1 MVIWTKVAKADLRS
15 IYDFIAHDSRFYA
28 KKVAQ
33 EITEKTDI
41 LESHPIIGHV
51 VAEIGD
57 DNIREISLYAYRI
70 IYQLMDEQ
78 VFILAIAHKRQNLKN
93 IITAS

>member
-1 MVIWTKVAKADLRS
+1 MVIWAEVAKTDLRS
-15 IYDFIAHDSRFYA
+15 IYDFIAHDSNIYA

-41 LESHPIIGHV
+41 LELHPFLGRV

-57 DNIREISLYAYRI
+57 ENICEISLYAYRI

-78 VFILAIAHKRQNLKN
+78 VFILAITHKRQNLKN
-93 IITAS
+93 ITTAP

>member
-1 MVIWTKVAKADLRS
+1 MVIWTKVAKADLRG

-28 KKVAQ
+28 KKVTQ
-33 EITEKTDI
+33 GITEKTDI
-41 LESHPIIGHV
+41 LESHPFIGRV

-57 DNIREISLYAYRI
+57 ETIREISLYAYRI

-93 IITAS
+93 ISPTS

>member
-1 MVIWTKVAKADLRS
+1 VAKADLRG

-41 LESHPIIGHV
+41 LESHPFIGCV

-57 DNIREISLYAYRI
+57 ENIREISLYAYRI

-93 IITAS
+93 ITPVS

>member
-1 MVIWTKVAKADLRS
+1 MAKADLRG

-28 KKVAQ
+28 RKVAQ

-41 LESHPIIGHV
+41 LESHPFIGRV

-57 DNIREISLYAYRI
+57 ENIREISLYAYRI
-70 IYQLMDEQ
+70 IYQLIDEQ
-78 VFILAIAHKRQNLKN
+78 VIILAIAHKRQNLKN
-93 IITAS
+93 LTTSS

>member
-1 MVIWTKVAKADLRS
+1 MAKADLRG
-15 IYDFIAHDSRFYA
+15 IYDFIAHDSKFYA

-41 LESHPIIGHV
+41 LELHPFIGRV

-57 DNIREISLYAYRI
+57 ETIREISLYAYRI
-70 IYQLMDEQ
+70 IYQLIDEQ
-78 VFILAIAHKRQNLKN
+78 VFILAILPASDRIKKTSLHRLKHL
-93 IITAS
+93 

>member
-41 LESHPIIGHV
+41 LESHPFIGRV

-57 DNIREISLYAYRI
+57 ENIREISLYAYRI

-78 VFILAIAHKRQNLKN
+78 VFILAIAHKRQNLKS
-93 IITAS
+93 ITTSS

>member
-1 MVIWTKVAKADLRS
+1 MAKADLRG

-41 LESHPIIGHV
+41 LELQPFIGRV

-57 DNIREISLYAYRI
+57 ETIREISLYAYRI
-70 IYQLMDEQ
+70 IYQLIDEQ
-78 VFILAIAHKRQNLKN
+78 VFILAILPTSDR
-93 IITAS
+93 I

>member
-1 MVIWTKVAKADLRS
+1 MVIWTKVAKADLRG

-41 LESHPIIGHV
+41 LESHPLIGRV

-57 DNIREISLYAYRI
+57 ETIREILLYTYRI

-78 VFILAIAHKRQNLKN
+78 VFILTIAHKRQNLKN
-93 IITAS
+93 ITPAS

>member
-1 MVIWTKVAKADLRS
+1 MVIWTKVAKADLHG

-41 LESHPIIGHV
+41 LESHPFIGRV

-57 DNIREISLYAYRI
+57 ETIREISLYAYRI
-70 IYQLMDEQ
+70 IYQLMDDK

-93 IITAS
+93 ITPAS